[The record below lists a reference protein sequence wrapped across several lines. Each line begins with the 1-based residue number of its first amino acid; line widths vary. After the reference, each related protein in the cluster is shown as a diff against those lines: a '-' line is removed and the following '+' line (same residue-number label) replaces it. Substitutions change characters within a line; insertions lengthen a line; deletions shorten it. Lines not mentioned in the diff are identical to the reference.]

1 MNRTVKQTSQIVND
15 FNSIYNDYNNCFSRI
30 ITDMENL
37 NRNIKQLRDITAKA
51 SEKYGKIKDTLK
63 IKDV

>member
-37 NRNIKQLRDITAKA
+37 NRNTKQLRDITAKA